1 MRILLAGAAVALI
14 GAASPDD
21 SPGMPLAKASAG
33 QVAHKAERLSVR
45 LPKQAIYLGSER
57 FTLYGVADAEV
68 HVFAEVDTRKRM
80 RRLYWVQFE
89 SYLPSRTD
97 ARYDYGES
105 DRRMSLSGVTTWVRS
120 NPVPTTGPGRPGS
133 DREHV
138 MAILNRAGVAIPPE
152 VMNVRMVQL
161 LDDPK
166 GTGYGRRELMVI
178 YSEDL
183 ALSGKNLAELR
194 TDGKLNASWAPIE
207 EALIGRA
214 LKAVRITR
222 K

>member
-1 MRILLAGAAVALI
+1 MRILLAGAAMALI
-14 GAASPDD
+14 GAASPGD
-21 SPGMPLAKASAG
+21 SPTTPVGKASAG
-33 QVAHKAERLSVR
+33 KLVHKVEGLTVR
-45 LPKQAIYLGSER
+45 VPKQATYFGSER
-57 FTLYGVADAEV
+57 FTLYDVADAEV
-68 HVFAEVDTRKRM
+68 HVFAEVDARKRM

-89 SYLPSRTD
+89 SYLPSRPD

-105 DRRMSLSGVTTWVRS
+105 DRRMNLNGVTTWVRS
-120 NPVPTTGPGRPGS
+120 NPVPTAGPMRPGS

-166 GTGYGRRELMVI
+166 GTGYGRKELMVI

-207 EALIGRA
+207 EALIARA
-214 LKAVRITR
+214 MKAVQVKRR
-222 K
+222 